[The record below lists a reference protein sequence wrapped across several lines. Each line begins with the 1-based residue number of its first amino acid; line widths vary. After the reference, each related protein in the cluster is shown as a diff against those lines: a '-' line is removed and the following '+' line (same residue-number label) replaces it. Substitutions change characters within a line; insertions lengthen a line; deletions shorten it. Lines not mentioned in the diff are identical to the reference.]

1 MNLQRQQIAAATRAM
16 AHAEVKCL
24 RAPFFA

>member
-1 MNLQRQQIAAATRAM
+1 MGLQRRQIAAAARSM

-24 RAPFFA
+24 RAPFFT